1 MSTIPTT
8 SAEARSKSA
17 SSGPNSTS
25 KSSSNSNSPKSSL
38 SGIERRRRKRAK
50 ISAQV
55 HVRVVNSPEP
65 FEEVCKSVDVS
76 RDGLLFTSARAG
88 YWKGQLLEVTFPYS
102 TAAAALNTAQ
112 QAEVVRVESSAGG
125 QHGVAVQ
132 FSAAKADA
140 RSEKKVP
147 YGSKAADPFADR
159 GYTNASSPVVEASS
173 GVATPAA
180 ASSAAKQQQSVV
192 LAVESD
198 PRTADIMRN
207 VLQSDGYTVIVV
219 PDAQQALEILR
230 TTVPAAF
237 LAEVEGEDMT
247 GHDLC
252 LIIKRN
258 DRLRRVPVILLTRS
272 AQPADY
278 SASHQLGAVV
288 CMAKPFKPER
298 LLHVVRLVA
307 PPPSQRSVYG
317 ARLAGGAIERTL

>member
-17 SSGPNSTS
+17 GSGP
-25 KSSSNSNSPKSSL
+25 KPSSNSNNPKGNL

-88 YWKGQLLEVTFPYS
+88 YWKGQLLEVIFPYS
-102 TAAAALNTAQ
+102 TAATALNTAQ
-112 QAEVVRVESSAGG
+112 QAEVVRVECSAGG

-140 RSEKKVP
+140 RSEKKTP
-147 YGSKAADPFADR
+147 YGSKATDPFADR
-159 GYTNASSPVVEASS
+159 GYTNNFSPAGQASS
-173 GVATPAA
+173 GAASPAA
-180 ASSAAKQQQSVV
+180 ASSAAKQQSIV

-207 VLQSDGYTVIVV
+207 ILQSDGYTVIVV
-219 PDAQQALEILR
+219 PNAQQALEILR

-237 LAEVEGEDMT
+237 LAEVEGEGMT

-317 ARLAGGAIERTL
+317 ARLAGSAIERTL